1 MDVYG
6 KAGVLVQF
14 LAMKHGCGT
23 RGAAPTS
30 DAAGR
35 EGCRCPRIRPR
46 HAMWFLVSFSRL
58 APMRLQLWPI
68 RSESGQLGP
77 YRPESAVSADSSRN
91 SKKKKKRCK
100 THRLSQ
106 ILNPTFN
113 SLHTNTSNKF
123 STSLSLHHSSL
134 TLSLLS
140 VDVSACCETL
150 SQC

>member
-46 HAMWFLVSFSRL
+46 HATWFLVSFSRL

-77 YRPESAVSADSSRN
+77 YRPESAVSSRN
-91 SKKKKKRCK
+91 SKKKKKVQNAPFEPNIK
-100 THRLSQ
+100 PYFQL
-106 ILNPTFN
+106 
-113 SLHTNTSNKF
+113 TSHKHIKQALY
-123 STSLSLHHSSL
+123 LSLTPSLVSHSL
-134 TLSLLS
+134 FALCRRLCLL
-140 VDVSACCETL
+140 
-150 SQC
+150 

>member
-46 HAMWFLVSFSRL
+46 HATWFLVSFSRL

-77 YRPESAVSADSSRN
+77 YRPELAVSSRN
-91 SKKKKKRCK
+91 SKKKKKK
-100 THRLSQ
+100 VQHAPFEPNIKPYFQL
-106 ILNPTFN
+106 
-113 SLHTNTSNKF
+113 TSHKHIKQALY
-123 STSLSLHHSSL
+123 LSLTPSLVSHSL
-134 TLSLLS
+134 FALCRRLCLL
-140 VDVSACCETL
+140 
-150 SQC
+150 